1 MWYNIPEWCWIYFSL
16 PRSSSVCISYIIIHM
31 RHFSGKIKTRI
42 LLALLSLVW
51 LRPYPTILPYFREIS
66 PLLPYCTVLKKSAI
80 SDHIALVSHRWR
92 VCAEHFAHLSRVVRV
107 MWQWSA
113 ERLRAL
119 YCDVIITSM
128 TRCLLWRNTHIHDTL
143 LAV

>member
-1 MWYNIPEWCWIYFSL
+1 MILWL
-16 PRSSSVCISYIIIHM
+16 PWAIFLIIIHM

-80 SDHIALVSHRWR
+80 SDHIALFSHR
-92 VCAEHFAHLSRVVRV
+92 
-107 MWQWSA
+107 
-113 ERLRAL
+113 
-119 YCDVIITSM
+119 
-128 TRCLLWRNTHIHDTL
+128 
-143 LAV
+143 